1 MLKMVKDKNIVIINT
16 TKVNNVTG
24 AYKCYEVI
32 CTKFW
37 NKKPYNTVD
46 FYSTKEHE
54 LIDIIEMFEDEG
66 YTKFETPTEWKYKF
80 IRMC

>member
-1 MLKMVKDKNIVIINT
+1 MLKMIKDKNVVIIST
-16 TKVNNVTG
+16 TKVNNITG
-24 AYKCYEVI
+24 AYKCYEVV

-46 FYSTKEHE
+46 LYSAKEHE

-66 YTKFETPTEWKYKF
+66 YESFETKEEWKYKF